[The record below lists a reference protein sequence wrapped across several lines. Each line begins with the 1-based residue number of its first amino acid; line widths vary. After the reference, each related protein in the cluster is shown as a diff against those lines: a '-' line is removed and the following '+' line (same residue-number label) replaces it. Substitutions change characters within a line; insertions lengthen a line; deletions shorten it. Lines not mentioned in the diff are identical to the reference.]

1 VQTGKRD
8 VLFVGFEPPLFER
21 WTGGLSLAE
30 FRCDYI
36 STAAGAL
43 ELSALLPYDAVVI
56 AFPTSDMPLER
67 FLDALRK
74 ESSTC
79 RHSAVLLVT
88 RDGLLS
94 EAESYVGR
102 GANRVLLASDPPQA
116 LQQALPG
123 IIEVAPRVPLRALA
137 RLEVPSELGTT
148 RVLCQTV
155 NVSTSGMLV
164 RIDETYPVGTEI
176 GFELTVPGEPGPIRG
191 RAEVVRHATLRR
203 ERLTGV
209 AMRFRSIR
217 GEDQGRFVQHLSQL
231 AV

>member
-1 VQTGKRD
+1 MLTAKRD

-30 FRCDYI
+30 FRSDYI

-43 ELSALLPYDAVVI
+43 ELTALLPYDAVVI
-56 AFPTSDMPLER
+56 ALPVPDMSIER
-67 FLDALRK
+67 LLDFLRR
-74 ESSTC
+74 ESSSC
-79 RHSAVLLVT
+79 KNSAVVLVAPDEAIT
-88 RDGLLS
+88 
-94 EAESYVGR
+94 EAESHVGR
-102 GANRVLLASDPPQA
+102 GANRVLAASSPPSA
-116 LQQALPG
+116 LQHVLPV

-155 NVSTSGMLV
+155 NVSSSGMLV
-164 RIDETYPVGTEI
+164 RIDEPYPVGTEI
-176 GFELTVPGEPGPIRG
+176 GFELTVPGESGPIRG
-191 RAEVVRHATLRR
+191 QAEVVRHATQRR

-209 AMRFRSIR
+209 ALRFRSIR
-217 GEDQGRFVQHLSQL
+217 VEDQDRLVLHLSQL